1 MSEENVEIV
10 RRVYKL
16 YSERGEL
23 PLELVSNDFE
33 FDVSDATPD
42 MPGTHGRDAAVS
54 LFRSYAGMFDRFCI
68 ELKQVIAS
76 EGHLVVTEV
85 RDGGRIRNT
94 EAEVHNEFFHVWTVR
109 EGEIMR
115 WSSHAQRSQA
125 LEAAGLSE

>member
-10 RRVYKL
+10 RRVYDL

-42 MPGTHGRDAAVS
+42 MPGTQDRNAAES
-54 LFRSYAGMFDRFCI
+54 LFRSYAGMFDGFSI
-68 ELKQVIAS
+68 ELKNIIAS
-76 EGHLVVTEV
+76 KGPTVVTEV

-109 EGEIMR
+109 DGEIVR
-115 WSSHAQRSQA
+115 WSSHAQRGQA